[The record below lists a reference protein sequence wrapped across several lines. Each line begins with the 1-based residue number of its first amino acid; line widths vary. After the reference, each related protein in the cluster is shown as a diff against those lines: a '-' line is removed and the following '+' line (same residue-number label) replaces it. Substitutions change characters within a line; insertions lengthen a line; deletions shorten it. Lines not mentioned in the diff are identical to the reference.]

1 MQPEDLGAAMAMKS
15 NKAKKQLQNE
25 NKETRRT
32 AWFHGST
39 ECEQEMKRKYAIILD
54 TWGEETGSNI
64 SVMLGSKNHQEF
76 QKNKTFRE
84 PCHQINK

>member
-1 MQPEDLGAAMAMKS
+1 MVP
-15 NKAKKQLQNE
+15 
-25 NKETRRT
+25 R
-32 AWFHGST
+32 
-39 ECEQEMKRKYAIILD
+39 EQEMKRKYANILD
-54 TWGEETGSNI
+54 SWGEETGSNNINI